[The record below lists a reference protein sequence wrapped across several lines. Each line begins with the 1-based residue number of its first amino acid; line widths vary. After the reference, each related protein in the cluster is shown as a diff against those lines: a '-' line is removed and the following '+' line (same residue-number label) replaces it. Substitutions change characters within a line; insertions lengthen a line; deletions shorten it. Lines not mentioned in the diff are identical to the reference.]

1 MQNSYATGMVAEL
14 VEQNRFLRRQDPSVR
29 QSIFEKATWVSEALR
44 AWATTYEQIR
54 TVRTYPLAL
63 SVSAAAPFE
72 DSRALLNTAR
82 VSLWVFTLD
91 DLFDEEGLPPAVLL
105 ERAAAYR
112 AIARGEVIANVSD
125 PLALALGDA
134 IAGLAAYPL
143 FHELREEWANAVCRT
158 IDGMVQEHRW
168 RLVYR
173 RDGLAGLP
181 TYEEY
186 VENGLNSI
194 GGPPHVWSA
203 IVTTGDSSVPWHLR
217 HLREMERVSSTC
229 VRLANDL
236 QSYSKEI
243 AEEKLNSLLIVSHAL
258 IRRGFAPLEAL
269 HEARVLIQTAIARE
283 LADLDGLEAQARTK
297 TGRPEAVTANIA
309 RFVCEF
315 YAHYDYHTFAKETQP
330 GGRGDN

>member
-1 MQNSYATGMVAEL
+1 MQNSYATGTVAEL
-14 VEQNRFLRRQDPSVR
+14 LEQNRFLRGQEPSVR
-29 QSIFEKATWVSEALR
+29 HSIFEKATLVSESLGT
-44 AWATTYEQIR
+44 WAEPYPQIR

-72 DSRALLNTAR
+72 SSRALLDTAR

-105 ERAAAYR
+105 ERAAVYR
-112 AIARGEVIANVSD
+112 AIARGDLIPDGSD
-125 PLALALGDA
+125 PLALALADV
-134 IAGLAAYPL
+134 IAGLATYPL
-143 FHELREEWANAVCRT
+143 FQLLRQEWANALCRT
-158 IDGMVQEHRW
+158 IDAMVQEHQW
-168 RLVYR
+168 RIAYR
-173 RDGLAGLP
+173 RVGVAALP
-181 TYEEY
+181 SYEEY
-186 VENGLNSI
+186 VENGLKSI

-236 QSYSKEI
+236 QSFSKEI
-243 AEEKLNSLLIVSHAL
+243 AEEKLNSLLIVRQAL
-258 IRRGFAPLEAL
+258 IRRGLPSADALREAQVSVQ
-269 HEARVLIQTAIARE
+269 AAITRE

-315 YAHYDYHTFAKETQP
+315 YAHYDYHTFAKDTQ
-330 GGRGDN
+330 RGERSDN